1 MSNYKLSIIIPTFN
15 LENNINTTF
24 NSVQSQ
30 TIGFENIEL
39 IFVDD
44 NSTDNTFG
52 ILTEYSNNYDNVNVF
67 KTDENSGFA
76 GKPRNIGLEK
86 STAEYVLFLDGDD
99 QLLVDSCEIL
109 LKNIT
114 SNSSDIA
121 IGSHINRYE
130 TNVLEHNTA
139 LPLGQ
144 KEVFESVND
153 VNLLNITPAISAKL
167 FKKELIVKNSIKF
180 TEGIPGQDL
189 VFLVESILNSKKV
202 TVLNN
207 QYIYYR
213 NIHDNS
219 ISYKITEKYLLGLI
233 EAYATLA
240 ELFKKHSIDYKV
252 QDVIFKKHLG
262 FFTSQVLR
270 AYHLNNLNVEELND
284 VMNSDSFNGLAKKPI
299 FAKSE
304 KYDEYFKHMSDGK
317 YGDAK
322 TAMNNLELNIRI
334 DRSYLKVKNENKSL
348 KKDKESLKKNNESLE
363 DENNIL
369 KNHNTQLT
377 EQNNDI
383 NNKFIELKK
392 ELNNAEQK
400 TKELKKSNEYLKNEN
415 SNLKTE
421 LDEIKSSRLW
431 KLKNRF

>member
-1 MSNYKLSIIIPTFN
+1 MSNYKLSVIIPTFN
-15 LENNINTTF
+15 LENNINTAF
-24 NSVQSQ
+24 DSVKSQ

-44 NSTDNTFG
+44 NSTDDTFK
-52 ILTEYSNNYDNVNVF
+52 ILTEYSNNYSNVNVF

-99 QLLVDSCEIL
+99 QLLADSCEVL
-109 LKNIT
+109 LKNIA
-114 SNSSDIA
+114 SNSSDVA

-130 TNVLEHNTA
+130 TDVLEHNTA

-144 KEVFESVND
+144 KEVFENVND

-167 FKKELIVKNSIKF
+167 FKKELIVKNSIRF
-180 TEGIPGQDL
+180 AEGIPGQDL
-189 VFLVESILNSKKV
+189 IFLVESILNSKKV

-213 NIHDNS
+213 NIHNNS
-219 ISYKITEKYLLGLI
+219 ISYKISKKYLLGLI
-233 EAYATLA
+233 KAYAILA
-240 ELFKKHSIDYKV
+240 DLFKKYEIDNNI
-252 QDVIFKKHLG
+252 QEAIFKKHLG
-262 FFTSQVLR
+262 FFTSQVSR
-270 AYHLNNLNVEELND
+270 AYHLNNLTVEELNGIT
-284 VMNSDSFNGLAKKPI
+284 NSDSFNDLAKKPI

-304 KYDEYFKHMSDGK
+304 RYGEYFKYMCDGK

-322 TAMNNLELNIRI
+322 KAMNNLELNIRI

-348 KKDKESLKKNNESLE
+348 KKDKESLENEN
-363 DENNIL
+363 DIL
-369 KNHNTQLT
+369 KTHNTQLT

-383 NNKFIELKK
+383 NNRFIELKK

-400 TKELKKSNEYLKNEN
+400 TLELKKSNEYLKNEN
-415 SNLKTE
+415 SNLKNE

>member
-15 LENNINTTF
+15 LENNINAVF
-24 NSVQSQ
+24 NSVKSQ
-30 TIGFENIEL
+30 TIGFENLEL

-44 NSTDNTFG
+44 NSTDNTFK
-52 ILTEYSNNYDNVNVF
+52 ILTEYSNNYDNVNVS

-86 STAEYVLFLDGDD
+86 STSEYVLFLDGDD
-99 QLLVDSCEIL
+99 QLLVDSCEVL

-114 SNSSDIA
+114 SNNSDIA

-153 VNLLNITPAISAKL
+153 VNLLNVTPAISAKL
-167 FKKELIVKNSIKF
+167 FKKELMLKNNIKF
-180 TEGIPGQDL
+180 AEGIPGQDL
-189 VFLVESILNSKKV
+189 VFLVESILNSKKI

-219 ISYKITEKYLLGLI
+219 TSYKITERYLLGLI
-233 EAYATLA
+233 KAYTLLA
-240 ELFKKHSIDYKV
+240 DLFKKHSIDYDI
-252 QDVIFKKHLG
+252 QEVIFKKHLG
-262 FFTSQVLR
+262 FFTSQFLR
-270 AYHLNNLNVEELND
+270 SYHLNNLNTEELNEI
-284 VMNSDSFNGLAKKPI
+284 VNSDSFNTLSKKPI
-299 FAKSE
+299 FTKSK
-304 KYDEYFKHMSDGK
+304 KYDEYFKNMFDGK
-317 YGDAK
+317 YSEVK
-322 TAMNNLELNIRI
+322 KAMNNLKLNIQI
-334 DRSYLKVKNENKSL
+334 DTSYLKVENKTKSL
-348 KKDKESLKKNNESLE
+348 KKDNDSLE
-363 DENNIL
+363 YENNIL

-377 EQNNDI
+377 EQNNNI

-392 ELNNAEQK
+392 ELNNVEQK
-400 TKELKKSNEYLKNEN
+400 TVELANSNKYLINEN
-415 SNLKTE
+415 YNLKTE
-421 LDEIKSSRLW
+421 LDEIKSSKLW